1 MFDLLR
7 GVRAGPGRVEWKALL
22 RRDAS
27 RGAEAGRGGLRS
39 RYAAEARPRHD
50 CGEGKTDADAVIAT
64 LRIALDTGILDA
76 AAALANVAVLTGRE
90 AEETTVERDEWRND
104 AFTEA
109 LLEALAHGDHA
120 GDGLVGI
127 NDLICEV
134 EARLSALTEGR
145 RHLGFENRIGGGIFV
160 ATGV

>member
-27 RGAEAGRGGLRS
+27 RGAEAGRAGLRS
-39 RYAAEARPRHD
+39 RYAAGARPRHD

-76 AAALANVAVLTGRE
+76 AAALAKVAVLTGCE
-90 AEETTVERDEWRND
+90 AEETAVERTSG
-104 AFTEA
+104 ATA
-109 LLEALAHGDHA
+109 PAP
-120 GDGLVGI
+120 
-127 NDLICEV
+127 
-134 EARLSALTEGR
+134 R
-145 RHLGFENRIGGGIFV
+145 RCSRPSPT
-160 ATGV
+160 ATTPATAWSGSTT